1 LIGVMAAGIN
11 YSNIW
16 AAHGTPIDVIRISQK
31 MGEVYAFEDI
41 GQAFADMEEG
51 KVLFVNRL
59 ASVGAPEKRF
69 GRKKAQRRPAR

>member
-1 LIGVMAAGIN
+1 
-11 YSNIW
+11 
-16 AAHGTPIDVIRISQK
+16 

-41 GQAFADMEEG
+41 GQAFADMEEA

-69 GRKKAQRRPAR
+69 GRKKTQRGPAR